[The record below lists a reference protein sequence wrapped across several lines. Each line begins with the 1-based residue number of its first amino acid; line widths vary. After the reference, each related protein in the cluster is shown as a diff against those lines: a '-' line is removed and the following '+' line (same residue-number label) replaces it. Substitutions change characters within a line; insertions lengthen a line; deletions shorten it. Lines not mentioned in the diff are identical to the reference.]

1 MSTAVTIIGNITR
14 DPEIHFAESGK
25 SVVSFSLAV
34 NKGHRGE
41 NGEWVQDE
49 PEFYDC
55 VTFKE
60 QAENFATSFVKGQRI
75 IAIGRLQNRSWVD
88 KETGKERR
96 KVELVVDEIGA
107 SVKWATVQVAKNER
121 NDNFGGNQYTKG
133 DVNKRTPNRSGE
145 YRASAPRTFDEEP
158 F

>member
-14 DPEIHFAESGK
+14 DPEIHFAESGTA
-25 SVVSFSLAV
+25 VVSFSIAV
-34 NKGHRGE
+34 NKSRKGA

-60 QAENFATSFVKGQRI
+60 QAENFANSFTKGQRV
-75 IAIGRLQNRSWVD
+75 IAIGRLQNRTWTD
-88 KETGKERR
+88 KETGQERR
-96 KVELVVDEIGA
+96 KVELVADEVAA
-107 SVKWATVQVAKNER
+107 SIRWATVSVTKNER
-121 NDNFGGNQYTKG
+121 NDNGGGNSYS
-133 DVNKRTPNRSGE
+133 RSEAPRSSRPAPSFGE
-145 YRASAPRTFDEEP
+145 YGTEP